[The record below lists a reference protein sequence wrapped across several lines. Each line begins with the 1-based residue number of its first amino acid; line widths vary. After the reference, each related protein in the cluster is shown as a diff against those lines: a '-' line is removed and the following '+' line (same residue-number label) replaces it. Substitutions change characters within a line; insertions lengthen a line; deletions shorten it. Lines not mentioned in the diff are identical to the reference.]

1 MSARDLAHFIRATYR
16 DGLPMLAVF
25 ALVPVFSLLLEALK

>member
-1 MSARDLAHFIRATYR
+1 MGDILRFYAATYR
-16 DGLPMLAVF
+16 EGLPMLAVF